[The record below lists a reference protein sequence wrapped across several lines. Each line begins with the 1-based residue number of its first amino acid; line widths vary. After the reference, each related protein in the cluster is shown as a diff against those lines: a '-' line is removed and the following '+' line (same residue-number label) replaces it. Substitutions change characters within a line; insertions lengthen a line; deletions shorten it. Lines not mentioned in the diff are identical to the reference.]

1 MYNFQPKALTDRE
14 LIKYGGLWLNDEP
27 LPKDAQCE
35 ILLRLE
41 QRCDELEHALAEI
54 KKLQAEVNA
63 LSE

>member
-27 LPKDAQCE
+27 LPVEAQRE

-41 QRCDELEHALAEI
+41 QRCDELDHALEEI
-54 KKLQAEVNA
+54 KKLNEA
-63 LSE
+63 LQTS

>member
-27 LPKDAQCE
+27 LPVDAQRE
-35 ILLRLE
+35 ILSRLE

-54 KKLQAEVNA
+54 KKLSDALQAG
-63 LSE
+63 

>member
-1 MYNFQPKALTDRE
+1 MYKFQPKALTDRE

-27 LPKDAQCE
+27 LPVDAQRE

-54 KKLQAEVNA
+54 QKLSEALQAD
-63 LSE
+63 

>member
-27 LPKDAQCE
+27 LPVDAQRE

-54 KKLQAEVNA
+54 QKLSEALQAD
-63 LSE
+63 